1 MSNKA
6 EQLRHI
12 YGGYDRSIDAP
23 AGIRGRTGDVEDGDT
38 LGNLLRD
45 DSATAEDLL
54 LASEDREPRIKF
66 LKQFFALLKQTLSPD
81 ECKFIKLRFTKK
93 KTDRQIAV
101 WLGFKSVSG
110 VFASIKDKL
119 RAQERTIKRLAER
132 SQWDGAALFVRQIT
146 TSVNELSRDENILAV
161 KIPANASGYEALK
174 RAVELANARENA
186 PEERKIRRRFY
197 MRGAYQAGV
206 VLNSSEMDEVKRE
219 IRLSL
224 HGLLGMI
231 HAAYDI
237 IEYKIEKS
245 EALTVYGEEQAEEI
259 PLTLDF
265 LRDVAVGIRA
275 AAKHVDEAG
284 KINID
289 EIARKVADLII
300 NNDYSEKTNV
310 HRQDKRNGYGPRK
323 DKEPAQTVALLPPPT
338 ARRKKSVNVI
348 MSGVENAVM
357 TAIN

>member
-23 AGIRGRTGDVEDGDT
+23 ASIRGRTGDVEDGDT
-38 LGNLLRD
+38 LGSLLRD

-66 LKQFFALLKQTLSPD
+66 LRQFFALLKQTLSP
-81 ECKFIKLRFTKK
+81 EEFKFIKLRFTKK
-93 KTDRQIAV
+93 KTDKQIAV

-110 VFASIKDKL
+110 VFASIKDKI

-132 SQWDGAALFVRQIT
+132 SQWDGATLFVRQIT
-146 TSVNELSRDENILAV
+146 TSVNELSRDENILSV
-161 KIPANASGYEALK
+161 RIPANASGYEALK

-197 MRGAYQAGV
+197 MRGAYQAGAV
-206 VLNSSEMDEVKRE
+206 FNSSEMDELKRK

-224 HGLLGMI
+224 HELLGMM
-231 HAAYDI
+231 HAATLI
-237 IEYKIEKS
+237 IENKIHTKEG
-245 EALTVYGEEQAEEI
+245 LTVYGEEQADEI

-265 LRDVAVGIRA
+265 LRDVAVDIRE
-275 AAKHVDEAG
+275 AAKRVDETG
-284 KINID
+284 KINLN
-289 EIARKVADLII
+289 EFARKIADLIV

-310 HRQDKRNGYGPRK
+310 HIHDKRNGYGMRK
-323 DKEPAQTVALLPPPT
+323 GKEPAQTVALLPPP
-338 ARRKKSVNVI
+338 AIRQNNAINV
-348 MSGVENAVM
+348 MSSSVENAVM